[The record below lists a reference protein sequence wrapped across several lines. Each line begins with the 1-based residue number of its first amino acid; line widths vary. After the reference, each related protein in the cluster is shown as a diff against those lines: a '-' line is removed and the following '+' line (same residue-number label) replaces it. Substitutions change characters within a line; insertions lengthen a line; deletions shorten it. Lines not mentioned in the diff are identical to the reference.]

1 MPFPQV
7 PENSL
12 YVMTAVFSL
21 LVIATL
27 ILLFKRLKNKTTD
40 YTELTQRIKS
50 WWWMICIVFLA
61 LVLSKT
67 TAIVF
72 FGFLSFLALKEFLSI
87 VPTRQADRRVIFWAY
102 VAIPI
107 NYYWVSIAWY
117 GMFIVFVPVYVFM
130 FFSVMMVLIGETKGF
145 IRSAGIL
152 HWAVML
158 NVFCISHI
166 AYFLVLPEKNAGAG
180 NIGLVLFLIF
190 ITEFNDVCQYI
201 WGKMLGRHKIIPRVS
216 PNKTWEGFLGGV
228 VTISLCAGI
237 LAPFLT
243 PLTVFM
249 GMGAGMI
256 LSIGGFFGDTIM
268 SSVKRDLQIKD
279 TGKMIPGHGGIL
291 DRMDSLIFTAPLFFH
306 FLYYW
311 AY

>member
-12 YVMTAVFSL
+12 YVMISIFSL
-21 LVIATL
+21 LVVATL
-27 ILLFKRLKNKTTD
+27 VLALKRLKNKTTD
-40 YTELTQRIKS
+40 YTELSQRIKS
-50 WWWMICIVFLA
+50 WWWMIGMIFLA
-61 LVLSKT
+61 LVLSET

-72 FGFLSFLALKEFLSI
+72 FAFLSFLALKEFLSI

-130 FFSVMMVLIGETKGF
+130 FISVLLVLIGETRGF

-166 AYFLVLPEKNAGAG
+166 AYLLVLPEKNTAAG

-228 VTISLCAGI
+228 TTVTLCAGI

-243 PLTVFM
+243 PLTFFM
-249 GMGAGMI
+249 GMGVGTI
-256 LSIGGFFGDTIM
+256 LSISGFFGDTIV

-291 DRMDSLIFTAPLFFH
+291 DRLDSLIFTAPLFFH
-306 FLYYW
+306 LLYYW